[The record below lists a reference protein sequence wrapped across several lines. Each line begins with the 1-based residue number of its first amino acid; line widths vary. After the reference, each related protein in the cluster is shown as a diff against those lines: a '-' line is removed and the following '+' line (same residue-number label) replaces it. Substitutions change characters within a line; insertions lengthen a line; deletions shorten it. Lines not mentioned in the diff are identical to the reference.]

1 MPFLKIKKLDY
12 GKIYNAYK
20 LAPYSDKQAL
30 LREADEKF
38 GLDFDPEEILEMI
51 IDEINEKLFDDDE
64 LLEVTKSLYLKWHEV
79 AGKLKAAGFSEQAEL
94 MVPAIKECGYDTGGL
109 G

>member
-1 MPFLKIKKLDY
+1 MPILKIMELDY
-12 GKIYNAYK
+12 GKIYEAYK

-51 IDEINEKLFDDDE
+51 IDEINESLSDDDE
-64 LLEVTKSLYLKWHEV
+64 VLEVTKSLDLKWHEISER
-79 AGKLKAAGFSEQAEL
+79 LKEAGFVEQAKL
-94 MVPAIKECGYDTGGL
+94 MSPAIKECGYDTGGL

>member
-1 MPFLKIKKLDY
+1 MPILNVKKLDY
-12 GKIYNAYK
+12 GKIYEAYK
-20 LAPYSDKQAL
+20 LAPYPDKQAL

-38 GLDFDPEEILEMI
+38 GLDFDPEEILEII
-51 IDEINEKLFDDDE
+51 IDEINEKLSDDDG
-64 LLEVTKSLYLKWHEV
+64 LLEVTKSLYLKWNEI
-79 AGKLKAAGFSEQAEL
+79 AGKLKEAGFSEEAKL